1 MNPAPAESRTSKALK
16 PEGHPADNRFQGD
29 PMKAAR
35 KIASVI
41 ESWKADPKLARLE
54 EPLLR
59 QAVGLRMLSLL
70 GWDIFNVEEVQPDF
84 RTGAST
90 VAFALCLD
98 GLPRILFEVR
108 REEQDLETLHGALLE
123 GARKTGAELVVH
135 TDGRLWWAFLPG
147 AGETVPEALLGR
159 RDLTRDPAEQL
170 AKELSALFSREQ
182 VATGSFLA
190 VAGQR
195 HRERRRA
202 RVLEAL
208 PQAWGQL
215 LAEPDPRLVAL
226 LSAATASRC
235 GQAPEA
241 SWVVDFLRHRAAPEA
256 PPGPE
261 SIFQR
266 NFDGEEGDDRGGEET
281 DTPADAGIRRRKPE
295 FFSGQTVRAFSFR
308 GKTVAVNSW
317 EELLVRLCH
326 EFAAA
331 HPQDFEKVLWMNDGG
346 PLRFSRYSEQLKM
359 PEKIRKTAIYV
370 ETRLSPEEIV
380 RTAIDLLKS
389 FGYAL
394 DDLILTT
401 GAAEAEP
408 RPARN

>member
-1 MNPAPAESRTSKALK
+1 MK
-16 PEGHPADNRFQGD
+16 PV
-29 PMKAAR
+29 R

-41 ESWKADPKLARLE
+41 ETWQADPKLPRLDE
-54 EPLLR
+54 ALLR
-59 QAVGLRMLSLL
+59 QAVGLRVLSLL

-84 RTGAST
+84 RTGGLP

-108 REEQDLETLHGALLE
+108 REEGEPAGLHRALLD
-123 GARKTGAELVVH
+123 GARKTGAELVLH
-135 TDGRLWWAFLPG
+135 TDGRRWWFFLP
-147 AGETVPEALLGR
+147 AAAETAPAALLGR
-159 RDLTRDPAEQL
+159 RDLTRDPAETL
-170 AKELSALFSREQ
+170 AKELVALFSREQ
-182 VATGSFLA
+182 VASGAFLA
-190 VAGQR
+190 EAEQR

-202 RVLEAL
+202 RLLEAL
-208 PQAWGQL
+208 PQAWEQL
-215 LAEPDPRLVAL
+215 LVGPDPRLVAL
-226 LSAATASRC
+226 LSAAVESLC
-235 GQAPEA
+235 GQAPEGP
-241 SWVVDFLRHRAAPEA
+241 WVVDFLRRHAAPET
-256 PPGPE
+256 PRSPE

-266 NFDGEEGDDRGGEET
+266 DFEGDERSDRP
-281 DTPADAGIRRRKPE
+281 TPEAASPAEGGIRRRKPE
-295 FFSGQTVRAFSFR
+295 FFSGQSIRAFTFR

-346 PLRFSRYSEQLKM
+346 PQRFSRYSDQLKI

-380 RTAIDLLKS
+380 RTAIDLLQS

-401 GAAEAEP
+401 GAAEPES
-408 RPARN
+408 RPAHG